1 MEWIKALGK
10 DTKGSRPRCALL
22 TDGIREEV
30 AERLTQLIDH
40 SEVSVSAGN
49 DWMPAGKYR
58 VAEAELGNPR
68 KPNSLVALD
77 THRQLQ
83 NWWLETPARTPNWD
97 IASTCVVKGRPGIL
111 LVEAKA
117 HTAELDI
124 SKKGKYFNGGKA
136 SLNSK
141 RNHERIGEAIDAAN
155 TGLRVATEEEW
166 NLARDDHYQVSNRF
180 AWAWKLVDL
189 GIPVV
194 LVYLGFL
201 QATEMVTNKSL
212 ALDSFESWEGVVKE
226 HCNSIVP
233 ESCWGLCLDIGG
245 THLLPLIR
253 AYCQP
258 FCSQ

>member
-1 MEWIKALGK
+1 M
-10 DTKGSRPRCALL
+10 
-22 TDGIREEV
+22 
-30 AERLTQLIDH
+30 AERLTHLVGH
-40 SEVSVSAGN
+40 LEVSISA
-49 DWMPAGKYR
+49 DDVWMPDGKDR

-68 KPNSLVALD
+68 KPNNLVVLD

-83 NWWLETPARTPNWD
+83 NWWLEIPVRTPNWD
-97 IASTCVVKGRPGIL
+97 IASTCIIKGEPGIL

-117 HTAELDI
+117 HTAELEI
-124 SKKGKYFNGGKA
+124 SEKGKSFNSDQA

-141 RNHERIGEAIDAAN
+141 RNHERIGEAINEAN

-180 AWAWKLVDL
+180 AWAWKLADL

-194 LVYLGFL
+194 LIYLGFL

-212 ALDSFESWEGVVKE
+212 PLDSFESWERVVKE

-233 ESCWGLCLDIGG
+233 ESCWGQCLDIGG
-245 THLLPLIR
+245 TPLLPLIR
-253 AYCQP
+253 AYYQP